1 MQSKEFNFE
10 DQEAEFVWGQLEII
24 IEAPLQNFI

>member
-10 DQEAEFVWGQLEII
+10 DEEVEFVLGQLEII